1 MSKLKLKYPES
12 QHDSTTDDDPDTE
25 DQGDIIRCVCKST
38 NDDGFTIQCEQC
50 DTWQHAK
57 CVNIKKKAIP
67 EHYICDRCNKRL
79 KKTFKSNVES
89 ESIKDRKKKPLK
101 RDNKKKRLIQQEHE
115 QEEPTKRKKFAS
127 VSKIIMK
134 EKLVQDLFIEVHRQ
148 WIELNRPTKKNNKS
162 ETSTATTSNNN
173 SSNKGLDSIIV
184 MESNLLLP
192 AIPKASVKPI
202 RKSLRSSFSYRN
214 DPSVQKGIFADIHIP
229 PNRYLMQVTGEASRK
244 SEYKADTRNHY
255 NLLGTPLPRVF
266 FYPSLDICVD
276 ARYTGNDARFVR
288 RSCCPNSE
296 IKSIILPN
304 DNEDQTVHMGIYTK
318 DEVDKG
324 EEITI
329 GWNWQKGH
337 IMWKKNK
344 QFKDMDSDHI
354 PDIMDQSE
362 KNIIRETL
370 DLIHNEFGK
379 CACED
384 EEDCLLE
391 YLKDELEREP
401 SPSKKKS
408 KKQQST
414 TPVNSIFTSDEENED
429 QEEEKDIKLKS
440 DEKTS
445 LIIPTVP
452 LDIVPTASSSE
463 IISGYKRARPI
474 PNGIKLPCK
483 KKWLHDYIQQQTV
496 KEKVPVSIPSPIAPT
511 TELEPVFD
519 EEGELSDGASSQ
531 STLPLDDTPTIEQPA
546 EHVNL
551 SEKELIQDDP
561 ASPNHIVQE
570 PLDEMDTTDELDTD
584 MSNKIKTAESITIE
598 ADKSI
603 MVESEKSTTAETD
616 NSITVTEPVSNKTLH
631 TESKSSTE
639 DPPVPKVKLSIQEYL
654 KRQRGNLPTPD
665 EKH

>member
-1 MSKLKLKYPES
+1 
-12 QHDSTTDDDPDTE
+12 
-25 DQGDIIRCVCKST
+25 
-38 NDDGFTIQCEQC
+38 
-50 DTWQHAK
+50 
-57 CVNIKKKAIP
+57 
-67 EHYICDRCNKRL
+67 
-79 KKTFKSNVES
+79 
-89 ESIKDRKKKPLK
+89 
-101 RDNKKKRLIQQEHE
+101 
-115 QEEPTKRKKFAS
+115 
-127 VSKIIMK
+127 MK

-162 ETSTATTSNNN
+162 ETSTATTSNSN
-173 SSNKGLDSIIV
+173 SNNKGLDSIVV

-229 PNRYLMQVTGEASRK
+229 RNRYLMQVTGEASRK
-244 SEYKADTRNHY
+244 SEYKANTGNHY

-276 ARYTGNDARFVR
+276 ARHTGNDARFVR

-344 QFKDMDSDHI
+344 LFRDMDSDHI
-354 PDIMDQSE
+354 PDIMDESE
-362 KNIIRETL
+362 KNVIREIL
-370 DLIHNEFGK
+370 DLIHSEFGK

-401 SPSKKKS
+401 SPSKKRS

-414 TPVNSIFTSDEENED
+414 TPVNSIFTSDEDED
-429 QEEEKDIKLKS
+429 DQQKEEEIELKFDKKKS
-440 DEKTS
+440 S
-445 LIIPTVP
+445 IIPTVP
-452 LDIVPTASSSE
+452 LAIVPTTSSSE

-474 PNGIKLPCK
+474 PDGIKLPCK
-483 KKWLHDYIQQQTV
+483 KKWLHDYIQQQTA
-496 KEKVPVSIPSPIAPT
+496 KEKAPVSVPSPIT
-511 TELEPVFD
+511 SITELEPVYD

-531 STLPLDDTPTIEQPA
+531 STLPLDDTPTIEQPT

-551 SEKELIQDDP
+551 SEKEYVQKEP
-561 ASPNHIVQE
+561 ASSNHIVQE
-570 PLDEMDTTDELDTD
+570 PLDETDTTEELDTYVSD
-584 MSNKIKTAESITIE
+584 KLETAEPATVE
-598 ADKSI
+598 TNKSI
-603 MVESEKSTTAETD
+603 IVESEKSMA
-616 NSITVTEPVSNKTLH
+616 VTEPASNETLN

>member
-67 EHYICDRCNKRL
+67 EHYVCDRCNKRL

-89 ESIKDRKKKPLK
+89 ESTKDRKKKPLK
-101 RDNKKKRLIQQEHE
+101 RDNKKKRLIQQEQE
-115 QEEPTKRKKFAS
+115 QEEAAKRKKFTT

-148 WIELNRPTKKNNKS
+148 WIELNRPTKKNNNKS
-162 ETSTATTSNNN
+162 ETSTATASSNNSNNN
-173 SSNKGLDSIIV
+173 NGNNKGLDSIIV

-229 PNRYLMQVTGEASRK
+229 QNRYLMQVTGEASRK

-337 IMWKKNK
+337 IMWKKNNL
-344 QFKDMDSDHI
+344 FKDMDSDHI
-354 PDIMDQSE
+354 PDIMDESE

-370 DLIHNEFGK
+370 DLIHGEFGK

-401 SPSKKKS
+401 SPSKKRL
-408 KKQQST
+408 KKQQYT
-414 TPVNSIFTSDEENED
+414 APVNSIFTSDEED
-429 QEEEKDIKLKS
+429 EEEEEIKLKS
-440 DEKTS
+440 DKKTS
-445 LIIPTVP
+445 SIIPTVP
-452 LDIVPTASSSE
+452 LAIVPTTSSSE

-474 PNGIKLPCK
+474 PDSIKLPCK
-483 KKWLHDYIQQQTV
+483 KKWLHDYIQQQTA
-496 KEKVPVSIPSPIAPT
+496 KEKAPVSVPSPITST
-511 TELEPVFD
+511 TELEPVYD

-531 STLPLDDTPTIEQPA
+531 STLPLDDTPTIEQPT

-551 SEKELIQDDP
+551 SEKEFIKKEP
-561 ASPNHIVQE
+561 ASSNHIAQE
-570 PLDEMDTTDELDTD
+570 SLDDMDTTDELDTD
-584 MSNKIKTAESITIE
+584 MSDKLETAKPTTVA
-598 ADKSI
+598 ADKPI
-603 MVESEKSTTAETD
+603 IVESEKS
-616 NSITVTEPVSNKTLH
+616 IKVTEPTLNM
-631 TESKSSTE
+631 ESKSSTE